1 MGFCII
7 YDIQDG
13 YYAIHINIGEVE
25 FNKDEMGI
33 PYIDAEKPHYVDFI
47 QITRET
53 FDVSRKML

>member
-13 YYAIHINIGEVE
+13 YYAIHINSGEVE

-47 QITRET
+47 QITR
-53 FDVSRKML
+53 